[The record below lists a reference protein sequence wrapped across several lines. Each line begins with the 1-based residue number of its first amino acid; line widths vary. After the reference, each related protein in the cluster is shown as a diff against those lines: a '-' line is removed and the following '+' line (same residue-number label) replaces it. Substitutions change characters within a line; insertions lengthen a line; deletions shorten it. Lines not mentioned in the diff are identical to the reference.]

1 MRLNKKQS
9 VIFTV
14 VFFVVTMLGRFYIEP
29 YLAGQYWISIAI
41 GLYFVLIYWLLI
53 KKKFLNF
60 RDEGDSEE
68 TENPA

>member
-14 VFFVVTMLGRFYIEP
+14 VFFVITILGRFYIEP
-29 YLAGQYWISIAI
+29 YLGGRYWISIGI
-41 GLYFVLIYWLLI
+41 GLYFILVFWLLV
-53 KKKFLNF
+53 KKKVLNF
-60 RDEGDSEE
+60 RDETEAGE